1 MAPNPL
7 KPLIN
12 GLFVMLALAGAIL
25 FVYLIRVS
33 LLEQEQ
39 RRIET
44 QQHNIEENERRNREA
59 EKLQA
64 EARQRREREAEER
77 RAQAAAAAAAPARAA
92 TNAPANPA
100 DAKRRIVDLRAAFDK
115 TVHRAA
121 SGDPHAQ
128 YLLGYLYLV
137 GMDKIVQVRD
147 AKLFIYN
154 RLVVATLTGEDP
166 SDIRLVSVPAFSSD
180 RKVAEKW
187 LERASLQGHR
197 GAQIM
202 LATSL
207 LTDIKGDDAPAYRWL
222 LTSEGPPLIP
232 DEVRFFNPPPASR
245 ASMKEN
251 VRRRLSPEQ
260 VAEAEKMAKEFQP
273 KKETR

>member
-7 KPLIN
+7 KPLMK

-25 FVYLIRVS
+25 LVHLVRVS

-39 RRIET
+39 RRVET
-44 QQHNIEENERRNREA
+44 QKRYNEENERRNREA

-77 RAQAAAAAAAPARAA
+77 RAQAAAAAAAPAPAA

-251 VRRRLSPEQ
+251 VRKRLSPEQ

>member
-44 QQHNIEENERRNREA
+44 QQHNIKENERRNREA

-64 EARQRREREAEER
+64 EARQRREKEAAER
-77 RAQAAAAAAAPARAA
+77 RAQAAAAAAAPAPAA
-92 TNAPANPA
+92 TNAPANPT
-100 DAKRRIVDLRAAFDK
+100 DAKRRIVALRAAFDK

-154 RLVVATLTGEDP
+154 RLMVATLTGEDP

-251 VRRRLSPEQ
+251 VRKRLSPEQ

>member
-1 MAPNPL
+1 MEGEPTRP
-7 KPLIN
+7 
-12 GLFVMLALAGAIL
+12 
-25 FVYLIRVS
+25 
-33 LLEQEQ
+33 
-39 RRIET
+39 
-44 QQHNIEENERRNREA
+44 
-59 EKLQA
+59 
-64 EARQRREREAEER
+64 AEER
-77 RAQAAAAAAAPARAA
+77 RARAAAAAAPAPAA

-251 VRRRLSPEQ
+251 VRKRLSPEQ

>member
-7 KPLIN
+7 KPLMK

-25 FVYLIRVS
+25 LVHLARVS

-39 RRIET
+39 RRVET
-44 QQHNIEENERRNREA
+44 QKRYNEENERRNREA

-154 RLVVATLTGEDP
+154 RLVVTTLTGEDP

>member
-1 MAPNPL
+1 M
-7 KPLIN
+7 K

-25 FVYLIRVS
+25 LVHLVRVS

-39 RRIET
+39 RRVET
-44 QQHNIEENERRNREA
+44 QKRYNEENERRNREA

>member
-7 KPLIN
+7 KPLMK

-25 FVYLIRVS
+25 LVHLVRVS

-39 RRIET
+39 RRVET
-44 QQHNIEENERRNREA
+44 QKRYNEENERRNREA